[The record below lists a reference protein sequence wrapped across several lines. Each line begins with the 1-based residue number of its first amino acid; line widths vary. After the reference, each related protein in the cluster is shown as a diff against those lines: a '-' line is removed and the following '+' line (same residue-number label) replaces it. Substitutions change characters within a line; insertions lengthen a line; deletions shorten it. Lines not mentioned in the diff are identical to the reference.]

1 MRLTKFYKRGT
12 IIWSANLAANL
23 FPPPRFHLLSIVK
36 TEISYPE
43 GTHILQGSLTHEM
56 NVPLIIRLRG
66 RMEMSNPPK
75 RLEFL

>member
-1 MRLTKFYKRGT
+1 
-12 IIWSANLAANL
+12 
-23 FPPPRFHLLSIVK
+23 
-36 TEISYPE
+36 
-43 GTHILQGSLTHEM
+43 M